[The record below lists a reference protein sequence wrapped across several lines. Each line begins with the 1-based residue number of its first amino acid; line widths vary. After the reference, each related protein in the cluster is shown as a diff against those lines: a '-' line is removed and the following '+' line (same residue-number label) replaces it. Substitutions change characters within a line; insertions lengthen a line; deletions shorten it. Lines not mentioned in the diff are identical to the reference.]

1 MAVCVFWIEA
11 GISMRD
17 LGQPNISLSLDFKV
31 LLKPV
36 WSEKG
41 AKNFHIGYLLI
52 SVRSWNFKDGGSLKA
67 SFFAKNQ
74 HGTKEKS
81 LKKSYN

>member
-1 MAVCVFWIEA
+1 
-11 GISMRD
+11 MRD

-41 AKNFHIGYLLI
+41 AKNFHIGYLCPLCFLDMGFG
-52 SVRSWNFKDGGSLKA
+52 SWDFVA
-67 SFFAKNQ
+67 
-74 HGTKEKS
+74 
-81 LKKSYN
+81 

>member
-1 MAVCVFWIEA
+1 
-11 GISMRD
+11 MRD

-41 AKNFHIGYLLI
+41 VKNIHIGYLSPLY
-52 SVRSWNFKDGGSLKA
+52 FLDMGFGSNYYTQGAHYEFNL
-67 SFFAKNQ
+67 
-74 HGTKEKS
+74 
-81 LKKSYN
+81 

>member
-41 AKNFHIGYLLI
+41 AKNFDIGYLSPLY
-52 SVRSWNFKDGGSLKA
+52 FLDMGFGSTYYTQV
-67 SFFAKNQ
+67 S
-74 HGTKEKS
+74 
-81 LKKSYN
+81 

>member
-1 MAVCVFWIEA
+1 
-11 GISMRD
+11 MRD

-41 AKNFHIGYLLI
+41 VKNIHIGYLSPLY
-52 SVRSWNFKDGGSLKA
+52 FLDMGFGSTYYTQV
-67 SFFAKNQ
+67 S
-74 HGTKEKS
+74 
-81 LKKSYN
+81 